1 MESENADL
9 LDRRLMA
16 LYGVHNELPSK
27 MDQHGYQT
35 KNIIDFGKKNNI
47 DRFLS

>member
-27 MDQHGYQT
+27 MD
-35 KNIIDFGKKNNI
+35 
-47 DRFLS
+47 